1 MLYSSESKIEIDRN
15 IQHFTGKMRPVT
27 GKIIRMLT
35 TRLIEDFKSKNKARM
50 SIVSKEMT
58 ERMSLSSSRTSL
70 QIPEKTAIQKEIET
84 HLNKLLEHLNQHLG
98 QNLYFG
104 DTKRLSVDDLMFF
117 HEI

>member
-50 SIVSKEMT
+50 SVVSKEMT
-58 ERMSLSSSRTSL
+58 ERMSLSSSRPSL
-70 QIPEKTAIQKEIET
+70 QIPERAVIQKEIET
-84 HLNKLLEHLNQHLG
+84 HLTKLLEHLNQHLG

-117 HEI
+117 NEI